1 MFNLFNFK
9 KVVLVLLISTVF
21 IFAYVFLITYT
32 VKKNISNSLND
43 FKGNIDYAYFNP
55 FKNNLL
61 IKGLSYKIKNDDS
74 VLSNIY
80 FDKIILSFDPF
91 FLFDEILIIENLL
104 IADGILEINSK
115 SDSSKITTFENN
127 QKVLEVDK
135 EDIKNL
141 SRKKF
146 VVEKINF
153 NTDVKFINRVNE
165 LFFIHIAAV
174 GNNISN
180 FKNGNMQIIG
190 SSYVDKS
197 LFNTKLNFVYKP
209 NFEKIN
215 YSFSVNGSIENIPS
229 SLTKDLFQK
238 VRLDYESLSLDS
250 YIECENKIID
260 GSKIIVRLNSVD
272 VNYKNYS
279 THISKFQFPIN
290 LNGSIKSINTDYSK
304 GLEMLKDEAAKN
316 LINILGN
323 KFKEEYDRIENQTK
337 NELRRLDDNL
347 GISEIDDK
355 IEKEYDRIEDQVK
368 NELRRLD
375 DNLGISEIDDKLEK
389 KINSL
394 KKIIFE

>member
-9 KVVLVLLISTVF
+9 KVVLFLLISAVF
-21 IFAYVFLITYT
+21 IFTYVFLITYV

-43 FKGNIDYAYFNP
+43 FSGNIDYAYFNP
-55 FKNNLL
+55 FKNNLF
-61 IKGLSYKIKNDDS
+61 IKGLSYKIKKDDS
-74 VLSNIY
+74 ILSNIY

-91 FLFDEILIIENLL
+91 LLFDEILIIENLL
-104 IADGILEINSK
+104 IADGILEISSK
-115 SDSSKITTFENN
+115 SDSSKITTFQNN
-127 QKVLEVDK
+127 QKVLTVNK
-135 EDIKNL
+135 KDIKNL
-141 SRKKF
+141 SSKKF
-146 VVEKINF
+146 VIEKINF
-153 NTDVKFINRVNE
+153 NTDVKFINRANE
-165 LFFIHIAAV
+165 SLFLHVAAM

-180 FKNGNMQIIG
+180 FKNGNMQIAG

-197 LFNTKLNFVYKP
+197 LFNIKLNVVYEP

-215 YSFSVNGSIENIPS
+215 YSFSINGSIENIPS
-229 SLTKDLFQK
+229 SLTEDLFQK
-238 VRLDYESLSLDS
+238 VKLDYESLSLDS
-250 YIECENKIID
+250 YIKCKNKIID

-290 LNGSIKSINTDYSK
+290 LNGSIKSINADYSK
-304 GLEMLKDEAAKN
+304 GLEMLKDEAAQN

-337 NELRRLDDNL
+337 NELRRLDDSL

-355 IEKEYDRIEDQVK
+355 IEKEYDRIENQTK

-375 DNLGISEIDDKLEK
+375 DSLGISEIDDKIENR
-389 KINSL
+389 INSL

>member
-21 IFAYVFLITYT
+21 IFTYVFLITHT
-32 VKKNISNSLND
+32 VKNNISNSLND
-43 FKGNIDYAYFNP
+43 FSGNIDYAYFNP
-55 FKNNLL
+55 FKNNLI

-74 VLSNIY
+74 ILSNIY

-91 FLFDEILIIENLL
+91 LLFDEILIIENLL
-104 IADGILEINSK
+104 ITDGILEINSK
-115 SDSSKITTFENN
+115 SDRAKITTVENN
-127 QKVLEVDK
+127 QMVLEADK
-135 EDIKNL
+135 EDIKKL

-146 VVEKINF
+146 VVENLNF
-153 NTDVKFINRVNE
+153 NTDIKFINQVNE
-165 LFFIHIAAV
+165 LFFLHIAAV

-197 LFNTKLNFVYKP
+197 LFNTKLNVVYKP

-229 SLTKDLFQK
+229 SLTEDLFQK

-337 NELRRLDDNL
+337 NELRLLDDNL

-368 NELRRLD
+368 SELRRLD
-375 DNLGISEIDDKLEK
+375 DNLGISEIDDKIEK
-389 KINSL
+389 RINSL